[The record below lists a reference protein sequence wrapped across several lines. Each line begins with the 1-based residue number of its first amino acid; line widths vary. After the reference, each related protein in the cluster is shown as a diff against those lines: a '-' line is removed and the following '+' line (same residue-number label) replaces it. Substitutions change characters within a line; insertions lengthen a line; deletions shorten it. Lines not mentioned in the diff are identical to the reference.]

1 MEPEKTTLPI
11 EENLTAEQLKDPETL
26 AKFIVSVLDSKKA
39 RDIKLLRVEK
49 RTIIADYFVIC
60 TATSTTQIKTLADE
74 VEAVLEAHGENKL
87 HREGYRSGGWVL
99 IDFGCVV
106 VHIFMEEARQFYNL
120 ERLWAD
126 AEEIDLSALLGPE
139 R

>member
-1 MEPEKTTLPI
+1 MMTPKEIAELIVKT
-11 EENLTAEQLKDPETL
+11 
-26 AKFIVSVLDSKKA
+26 LDGKMA
-39 RDIKLLRVEK
+39 HDLKLLRTTDV
-49 RTIIADYFVIC
+49 TVLADYFVIC

-106 VHIFMEEARQFYNL
+106 VHLFMEETRQFYNL
-120 ERLWAD
+120 EHLWSD
-126 AEEIDLSALLGPE
+126 AEEVELSSLIGPQ
-139 R
+139 

>member
-1 MEPEKTTLPI
+1 MTMMTPKEI
-11 EENLTAEQLKDPETL
+11 AEQIVKTL
-26 AKFIVSVLDSKKA
+26 DGKMAHDL
-39 RDIKLLRVEK
+39 KLLRTTDV
-49 RTIIADYFVIC
+49 TVLADYFVIC

-74 VEAVLEAHGENKL
+74 VEAVMEAKGETKL

-120 ERLWAD
+120 ERHWAD
-126 AEEIDLSALLGPE
+126 AEEIDISTIIAQD
-139 R
+139 

>member
-1 MEPEKTTLPI
+1 MTPKEI
-11 EENLTAEQLKDPETL
+11 AEQIVRTL
-26 AKFIVSVLDSKKA
+26 DGKMAHDL
-39 RDIKLLRVEK
+39 KLLRTTDV
-49 RTIIADYFVIC
+49 TVLADYFVIC

-74 VEAVLEAHGENKL
+74 VEAVMEAKGETKL

-120 ERLWAD
+120 ERHWAD
-126 AEEIDLSALLGPE
+126 AQEIDISTIIGQE
-139 R
+139 

>member
-1 MEPEKTTLPI
+1 MMTPKEI
-11 EENLTAEQLKDPETL
+11 AEQIVKTL
-26 AKFIVSVLDSKKA
+26 DGKMAHDL
-39 RDIKLLRVEK
+39 KLLRTTDV
-49 RTIIADYFVIC
+49 TVLADYFVIC

-74 VEAVLEAHGENKL
+74 VEAVMEAKGEAKL

-126 AEEIDLSALLGPE
+126 AEEIDLTELLRPE
-139 R
+139 A

>member
-1 MEPEKTTLPI
+1 MTPKEI
-11 EENLTAEQLKDPETL
+11 AEQIVRTL
-26 AKFIVSVLDSKKA
+26 DGKMAHDL
-39 RDIKLLRVEK
+39 KLLRTTDV
-49 RTIIADYFVIC
+49 TVLADYFVIC

-74 VEAVLEAHGENKL
+74 VEAVMEAKGETKL

-120 ERLWAD
+120 ERHWAD
-126 AEEIDLSALLGPE
+126 AEEIDISSIIGQE
-139 R
+139 

>member
-1 MEPEKTTLPI
+1 MMTPKEIAELIVKTL
-11 EENLTAEQLKDPETL
+11 D
-26 AKFIVSVLDSKKA
+26 AKMAQDL
-39 RDIKLLRVEK
+39 KLLRTTDV
-49 RTIIADYFVIC
+49 TVLADYFVIC

-99 IDFGCVV
+99 IDYGCVV
-106 VHIFMEEARQFYNL
+106 VHLFMEEARQFYNL

-126 AEEIDLSALLGPE
+126 AEEINLSALIGPE